1 MKNCLSDIF
10 NKHQVWI
17 DIVSSFG
24 CNKETAEDIVQEMY
38 IKIDKKIKNG
48 LNIDFGETDYNYYY
62 IFKTLKTLF
71 LDLKRKESKVQI
83 IELENVRNHLSD
95 FDCENYDEVYALI
108 LSWNISDNLKKVLQN
123 INPKIKFHV

>member
-1 MKNCLSDIF
+1 MKNCLLDIF

-83 IELENVRNHLSD
+83 KTICSSLNFSSSSAFNRAFKRWTSMTPTEYRQRMIQGEDLLLYE
-95 FDCENYDEVYALI
+95 YI
-108 LSWNISDNLKKVLQN
+108 
-123 INPKIKFHV
+123 